1 MTTAKEVD
9 QKLQSH
15 EEICAERYSNIHAR
29 IDKIENVLNKL
40 LWAIIFGFGSIVV
53 STVIINKAQA
63 AETTINYKGQPV
75 PSSFAP
81 SMSAFSQDVC
91 AVPAS
96 GGINTG
102 VISLSGGTVL
112 TDENCVRIKLA
123 KTLNDLGLKVSAVSV
138 LCSDIKVWNAME
150 MSGSP
155 CPIGSALGDTAR
167 RAWYELHPERFEA
180 LYGKDFEMPTYTTP
194 VNLE

>member
-1 MTTAKEVD
+1 MTTVKEVE
-9 QKLQSH
+9 QHMEAH
-15 EEICAERYSNIHAR
+15 EELCAERYATIHRRLDR
-29 IDKIENVLNKL
+29 IEAMLNKL
-40 LWAIIFGFGSIVV
+40 IWTVMAALVAIIVSLV
-53 STVIINKAQA
+53 STSAMA
-63 AETTINYKGQPV
+63 DTTINYKGQPV

-138 LCSDIKVWNAME
+138 LCEDIKVWNAME

-167 RAWYELHPERFEA
+167 IAWYELYPERFEA
-180 LYGKDFEMPTYTTP
+180 LYGKDFKMPTYTKP
-194 VNLE
+194 INLE